1 MQKIVVGFDGSE
13 HGRRALE
20 RATALAKTGASLT
33 VVSAA
38 PVTVLVRGG
47 SAISPVDAEERDH
60 ALTEARSLVS
70 AAGVEAT
77 FVEGSGDP
85 ADVIVQ
91 EAEDTGADLIIVGTR
106 GLNVAKRWLLGS
118 ISTKVV
124 QHAPCDVLVVR

>member
-33 VVSAA
+33 IVSAA

-47 SAISPVDAEERDH
+47 SAINPVDAEERDH
-60 ALTEARSLVS
+60 ALAEAKSII
-70 AAGVEAT
+70 AGAGVEAT

-85 ADVIVQ
+85 ADIIVQ
-91 EAEDTGADLIIVGTR
+91 EAEDVGADLIIVGTR